1 MDIKMDNNKPHS
13 WIKALVVDDSKAI
26 CSLCKTIL
34 TDNYGVNYVHTT
46 NSAPEALAVI
56 KSFKDVNM
64 FFLDLNMPGTDGVQ
78 LLKQI
83 AACKFQGY
91 IVIVSG
97 VSTKIIQ
104 SVEDLA
110 NKYHL
115 NFVGSIHKPI
125 DLKDFDHI
133 FTLVGKNKLPEFK
146 SETQQLKIYEIIRA
160 LENDDIEVFYQPQV
174 KLRSRK
180 LVGVEALCRLRH
192 PSLGLIS
199 PDKFIDKSEETD
211 LIFHLTLNV
220 IDKALNDWV
229 AWYNQGI
236 DITLSINISPYV
248 LKFSE
253 FTDLFLTKVA
263 ELNIPK
269 NKICLEV
276 TESII
281 EDNHEVEL
289 EALSRLAI
297 KGVLLS
303 LDDFGTGSA
312 SIERLHRL
320 PFDELKLDKSFF
332 QHSVTNRTQYDLI
345 KSCVAMSNALD
356 MHVVA
361 EGIETAEHWK
371 VAEQTGCDIVQ
382 GYYICKPIE
391 ASNINQWC
399 SQWKHRVD

>member
-1 MDIKMDNNKPHS
+1 MNQGQQVYS
-13 WIKALVVDDSKAI
+13 WLKALIVDDSKAI
-26 CSLCKTIL
+26 CSLCKQISL
-34 TDNYGVNYVHTT
+34 DNYGVNYVHTS
-46 NSAPEALAVI
+46 NSAPEALAII
-56 KSFKDVNM
+56 KSFKDVNII
-64 FFLDLNMPGTDGVQ
+64 FLDLNMPGTDGVQ

-83 AACKFQGY
+83 ATCKFKGY

-97 VSTKIIQ
+97 VSAKIIQ

-110 NKYHL
+110 HKYNL
-115 NFVGSIHKPI
+115 NFIGSIHKPI
-125 DLKDFDHI
+125 DLKDFDLI
-133 FTLVGKNKLPEFK
+133 FTQIGNNKIPENKNKTE
-146 SETQQLKIYEIIRA
+146 QLKIYEIIRA

-174 KLRSRK
+174 KLKNRK
-180 LVGVEALCRLRH
+180 LIGVEALCRLRH

-211 LIFHLTLNV
+211 LIFHLTLCV

-229 AWYNQGI
+229 MWLNQGI
-236 DITLSINISPYV
+236 DLTLSINISPFV

-253 FTDLFLTKVA
+253 FTDLFLTKMA

-269 NKICLEV
+269 NKVCLEV

-281 EDNHEVEL
+281 EKNHEVEL

-303 LDDFGTGSA
+303 LDDFGTGAA

-332 QHSVTNRTQYDLI
+332 QNSVTNRAQFDLI

-356 MHVVA
+356 MHTVA

-391 ASNINQWC
+391 ATDISQWC
-399 SQWKHRVD
+399 YQWKHRVD

>member
-1 MDIKMDNNKPHS
+1 MDSHKPAYS
-13 WIKALVVDDSKAI
+13 WVKALVVDDSKAI
-26 CSLCKTIL
+26 CSLCKSIL
-34 TDNYGVNYVHTT
+34 TDNYNVNYVHTS
-46 NSAPEALAVI
+46 NSAPEALALI

-64 FFLDLNMPGTDGVQ
+64 IFLDLNMPGTDGVQ

-83 AACKFQGY
+83 SACRFKGY

-97 VSTKIIQ
+97 VSAKIIQ

-110 NKYHL
+110 TKYNL
-115 NFVGSIHKPI
+115 NFIGSIHKPI
-125 DLKDFDHI
+125 DIKDFDHV
-133 FTLVGKNKLPEFK
+133 FSQLDNHKLPEFEQEK
-146 SETQQLKIYEIIRA
+146 QQLKIYEIIRA

-174 KLRSRK
+174 KLKNRK

-211 LIFHLTLNV
+211 LIFHLTLN
-220 IDKALNDWV
+220 IINQAFSDWLT
-229 AWYNQGI
+229 WFNQGI
-236 DITLSINISPYV
+236 DLTLSINISPYV
-248 LKFSE
+248 LRFSE
-253 FTDLFLTKVA
+253 FTDLFLSKVA

-281 EDNHEVEL
+281 EENHEVEL

-297 KGVLLS
+297 KGILLS

-312 SIERLHRL
+312 SIEKLHRL

-332 QHSVTNRTQYDLI
+332 QCSKTNRAQFDLI

-356 MHVVA
+356 LHTVA

-371 VAEQTGCDIVQ
+371 IAEQTGCDIVQ

-391 ASNINQWC
+391 ASDISQWC
-399 SQWKHRVD
+399 YQWKHRVD

>member
-1 MDIKMDNNKPHS
+1 MKIESQNQPHS

-26 CSLCKTIL
+26 CSLCKNIL
-34 TDNYGVNYVHTT
+34 TENYGVNYVHTT

-64 FFLDLNMPGTDGVQ
+64 IFLDLNMPGTDGVQ

-83 AACKFQGY
+83 AACKFKGY

-97 VSTKIIQ
+97 VSAKIIQ

-110 NKYHL
+110 NKYNL
-115 NFVGSIHKPI
+115 NFIGSIHKPI

-133 FTLVGKNKLPEFK
+133 FSKVGQNTIPQYKH
-146 SETQQLKIYEIIRA
+146 ETQQLKIYEIIRA
-160 LENDDIEVFYQPQV
+160 LENDDIEVFYQPQI
-174 KLRSRK
+174 KLKNRK
-180 LVGVEALCRLRH
+180 LIGVEALCRLRH

-199 PDKFIDKSEETD
+199 PDKFIDKTEETD
-211 LIFHLTLNV
+211 LIFHLTLSV

-229 AWYNQGI
+229 TWLNQGI

-248 LKFSE
+248 LKFTE
-253 FTDLFLTKVA
+253 FTDLFLTKMA
-263 ELNIPK
+263 ELNIQK

-281 EDNHEVEL
+281 EDNHEIEL

-332 QHSVTNRTQYDLI
+332 QNSVTNRAQFDLI

-356 MHVVA
+356 MHTVA

-371 VAEQTGCDIVQ
+371 IAEQTGCDIVQ

-391 ASNINQWC
+391 AADIPQWC
-399 SQWKHRVD
+399 YQWKHRVD